1 MKKQQLK
8 RRNPV
13 AQAMAEGKLRRGSG
27 FHQSAKEYDRNKEKR
42 DWKRQV
48 KEP

>member
-13 AQAMAEGKLRRGSG
+13 AKAMAEGQLRRGAG
-27 FHQSAKEYDRNKEKR
+27 FHQSKKEYDRNREKR
-42 DWKRQV
+42 DWKQQV
-48 KEP
+48 KER